1 MYLRQAGLRESE
13 RWVNANLPTDFPL
26 TSLGLFPSSRSL
38 FDCLLTQTALLER
51 GCAAWHGLLCLK
63 QTALLERG
71 CIAWHGLLCLK
82 QTALLERGCVGH
94 LWKIQTITNT
104 VNRGSRHWSQHST
117 CFSPI
122 WTFLTTLMV
131 RAGGGGGLSQV
142 TKIKERLVIGH
153 SDRARSRQVTTSTLS
168 PSPFELWSFLS
179 PNLH

>member
-51 GCAAWHGLLCLK
+51 GC
-63 QTALLERG
+63 T
-71 CIAWHGLLCLK
+71 AWHGLLCLK